1 MSSITTLTS
10 ALSLR
15 SSPGMNAVRLS
26 FTKALI
32 CPEIQ
37 EHIPIFFIRLSSCV
51 CKIMEMSGP
60 QSFYSVHFEFTD
72 CVLNAMSDIEF

>member
-1 MSSITTLTS
+1 MSSITTPTS
-10 ALSLR
+10 ALSRR

-51 CKIMEMSGP
+51 CKIMECQGHNHSILFILSLP
-60 QSFYSVHFEFTD
+60 IVY
-72 CVLNAMSDIEF
+72 